1 MIRLLFVAAVV
12 ITTPVIAAPLD
23 DVAAALRATST
34 MTADFTQTAG
44 NGTVSTGKLTLARPG
59 RIRFA
64 YDKVP
69 LLVVADGKRLVF
81 VDYAVSQVSEWPIG
95 STPLG
100 ILLDP
105 NPDLTRIAQ
114 VTGTANGAPQVTA
127 RDPKHPEYGVLSL
140 AFSRDAAAPGGLA
153 LTGWTATDAQNNIT
167 EIRLLNTHYNVKVAS
182 GSFGFRDPRVK
193 QLPGKTF

>member
-1 MIRLLFVAAVV
+1 MIRTALLAAALAAA
-12 ITTPVIAAPLD
+12 PAAAAPLD
-23 DVAAALRATST
+23 EVAAALRATTT

-44 NGTVSTGKLTLARPG
+44 NGTVSTGKLLLARPG
-59 RIRFA
+59 KIRFS
-64 YDKVP
+64 YDKLP
-69 LLVVADGKRLVF
+69 LLIVADGKRLVF

-100 ILLDP
+100 ILL
-105 NPDLTRIAQ
+105 NPDADLSRVAQ
-114 VTGTANGAPQVTA
+114 VTGISNGAPQVTA

-153 LTGWTATDAQNNIT
+153 LTGWTATDAQNNVT
-167 EIRLLNTHYNVKVAS
+167 EIRLINAHYNVRVAS
-182 GSFGFRDPRVK
+182 GSFSFRDPRTK

>member
-1 MIRLLFVAAVV
+1 MIRSLLLVAAL
-12 ITTPVIAAPLD
+12 IDAPVTAAPLD
-23 DVAAALRATST
+23 DVAAALRATTT

-44 NGTVSTGKLTLARPG
+44 NGTVSTGKLTLSRPG
-59 RIRFA
+59 KMRFA

-105 NPDLTRIAQ
+105 NPDLARVAT
-114 VTGTANGAPQVTA
+114 VTGISNGAPQVTA

-167 EIRLLNTHYNVKVAS
+167 EIRLINTRYNVKVAS
-182 GSFGFRDPRVK
+182 SSFSFRDPRTK

>member
-1 MIRLLFVAAVV
+1 MIRTALLAAALAAAPVA
-12 ITTPVIAAPLD
+12 AAPLD
-23 DVAAALRATST
+23 EVVVALRATTT

-44 NGTVSTGKLTLARPG
+44 NGTVSTGKLLLVRPG
-59 RIRFA
+59 KIRFS
-64 YDKVP
+64 YDKLP
-69 LLVVADGKRLVF
+69 LLIVADGKRLVF

-100 ILLDP
+100 ILL
-105 NPDLTRIAQ
+105 NPDADLSRVAK
-114 VTGTANGAPQVTA
+114 VTGTNNGAPQVTA

-153 LTGWTATDAQNNIT
+153 LTGWTATDAQNNVT
-167 EIRLLNTHYNVKVAS
+167 EIRLLNTHYNVRVAS
-182 GSFGFRDPRVK
+182 GSFSFRDPRTK

>member
-1 MIRLLFVAAVV
+1 MIRFALATAL
-12 ITTPVIAAPLD
+12 IAAPLAAAPLD
-23 DVAAALRATST
+23 EVAAALRATTT

-59 RIRFA
+59 RIRFS
-64 YDKVP
+64 YDKLP

-105 NPDLTRIAQ
+105 SPDLARVAQ
-114 VTGTANGAPQVTA
+114 VTGSSNGAPQVTA
-127 RDPKHPEYGVLSL
+127 RDPKHPEYGVLAL
-140 AFSRDAAAPGGLA
+140 AFRRDAAAPGGLA
-153 LTGWTATDAQNNIT
+153 LTGWTATDAQNNVT
-167 EIRLLNTHYNVKVAS
+167 EIRLLNTRYNVSVAP
-182 GSFGFRDPRVK
+182 GSFSFRDPRTR
-193 QLPGKTF
+193 QIPGKTF

>member
-1 MIRLLFVAAVV
+1 MIRLLLLAALVAAP
-12 ITTPVIAAPLD
+12 IAAAPLD
-23 DVAAALRATST
+23 EVAAALRATTT

-59 RIRFA
+59 KIRFS

-81 VDYAVSQVSEWPIG
+81 VDSAVSQVSEWPIG

-100 ILLDP
+100 ILL
-105 NPDLTRIAQ
+105 NPDADLTRVAK

-153 LTGWTATDAQNNIT
+153 LTGWTATDAQNNVT
-167 EIRLLNTHYNVKVAS
+167 EIRLLNTHYNGKVAAS
-182 GSFGFRDPRVK
+182 SFSFRDPRVK
-193 QLPGKTF
+193 QIPGKTF